1 MSLLLE
7 ALKKAEKAKEEAQ
20 KRAEAGEPD
29 PEATLTPTRPVM
41 TKDQL
46 PEIPRQSLEIVSEEL
61 QLAPDPEPAA
71 VPEPAS
77 APRPARQQ
85 PQARAAADPQSA
97 ERSAARKVFEVK
109 FKEPDPRLPFYIT
122 MGALGA
128 FAVGTVVYFYIQLRP
143 PPPLVN
149 LDPPGQP
156 QAATAAA
163 PTFSPAARPATPAQT
178 ASAIPGL
185 PGGAPAPSAP
195 APSAPAMTPPAAAA
209 IPAPRE
215 AGPAVPRAAQ
225 AEPRRIRPAAPPV
238 AEAEPAAALAASRPA
253 PQVHPRI
260 EAGYAAY
267 QANDLASAQ
276 REYEQALA
284 EEPSSR
290 DALLGLAALDVR
302 AGRFESAEARY
313 LRLLQADPRDA
324 YAQSAL
330 VALRGG
336 RQDPQVAESRVK
348 SLLAANPGAHV
359 LNFTL
364 GNQFAQQGRW
374 AEAQQQ
380 FFKAASAEPDNPD
393 FVYNLAVSLDQ
404 LRQPR
409 LALEHYQR
417 AIALAE
423 RRGAGFDVAA
433 ARARAAQLAR

>member
-61 QLAPDPEPAA
+61 QLAPEPEPAA
-71 VPEPAS
+71 EPGPAPP
-77 APRPARQQ
+77 PRPARQQ
-85 PQARAAADPQSA
+85 PQARAAADAQSA

-109 FKEPDPRLPFYIT
+109 FKEPNPRLPFYIT

-143 PPPLVN
+143 PAPLVN
-149 LDPPGQP
+149 LNPPR
-156 QAATAAA
+156 QAQEATAAA
-163 PTFSPAARPATPAQT
+163 STPAPVRPAAPAQT

-185 PGGAPAPSAP
+185 PGGSPAPAARAPSA
-195 APSAPAMTPPAAAA
+195 AMTPPAAAA

-215 AGPAVPRAAQ
+215 AGPAVPRAPQ
-225 AEPRRIRPAAPPV
+225 AEPRRIRPPAPPV
-238 AEAEPAAALAASRPA
+238 AEQEPATPPAASRPA
-253 PQVHPRI
+253 PHVHPRI

-267 QANDLASAQ
+267 QANDLATAR

-290 DALLGLAALDVR
+290 DALLGLAAIDVR

-330 VALRGG
+330 VSLRGG

-380 FFKAASAEPDNPD
+380 FFKAAAAEPDNPD

-404 LRQPR
+404 LRQTR

-423 RRGAGFDVAA
+423 KRGAGFDVAA